1 MKIALLITGDEIL
14 KGDLRDSNSYYLIQK
29 FTELGHP
36 VSQVVILGDDLH
48 ALSAKVKN
56 LAKDFDILIIN
67 GGLGPTIDDYTSQA
81 LSMAMDCALVE
92 NKEAKVQ
99 LKNILKE
106 KGKKISPANLKQAYL
121 PKNATSI
128 LNSIGTAPG
137 IYAELT
143 GCKIFCTPG
152 VPKELFVMF
161 DEQVLPA
168 LASSLSEHKTETML
182 LRCFGAGE
190 SHLQEILSKKFS
202 LTDSIKPDSSIKL
215 GFVLIFPM
223 WILNLLFFLK
233 NTEIIY
239 NKNFKN

>member
-99 LKNILKE
+99 LKNI
-106 KGKKISPANLKQAYL
+106 G
-121 PKNATSI
+121 
-128 LNSIGTAPG
+128 
-137 IYAELT
+137 
-143 GCKIFCTPG
+143 
-152 VPKELFVMF
+152 
-161 DEQVLPA
+161 
-168 LASSLSEHKTETML
+168 
-182 LRCFGAGE
+182 
-190 SHLQEILSKKFS
+190 
-202 LTDSIKPDSSIKL
+202 
-215 GFVLIFPM
+215 
-223 WILNLLFFLK
+223 
-233 NTEIIY
+233 
-239 NKNFKN
+239 